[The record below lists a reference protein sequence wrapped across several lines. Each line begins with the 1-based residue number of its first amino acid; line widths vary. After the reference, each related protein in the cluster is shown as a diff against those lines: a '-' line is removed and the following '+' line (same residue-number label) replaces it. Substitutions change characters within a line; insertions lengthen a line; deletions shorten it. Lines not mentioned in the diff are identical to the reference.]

1 MNTYEIIMTILA
13 VLFGALSIY
22 MKSNQKIV
30 ETKNELQEKV
40 NGYIDD
46 AEELYSDVTKAGG
59 VKREWVIDKLYNLVP
74 AGLKPFFSHDLM
86 EQIVQGAFDAIQSF
100 AKKQLDKV
108 VDKVIP
114 DNPEDSKE

>member
-1 MNTYEIIMTILA
+1 M
-13 VLFGALSIY
+13 
-22 MKSNQKIV
+22 
-30 ETKNELQEKV
+30 
-40 NGYIDD
+40 
-46 AEELYSDVTKAGG
+46 
-59 VKREWVIDKLYNLVP
+59 P

-114 DNPEDSKE
+114 DSPEDSKE